1 MNTIKQILLGAVV
14 LLGAGYAQAG
24 VVDELQTGY
33 RTQGAAAFSAAA
45 GERLWRSTSTHTGK
59 SRSCSTCHSDDLRRP
74 GRHATTGKTIEPMA
88 PSVNGQRL
96 SDAAK
101 VEKWFKRNCTWT
113 LGRECTVQEKGDLLE
128 YLRQQ

>member
-1 MNTIKQILLGAVV
+1 MRTIKRVLLGTMV
-14 LLGAGYAQAG
+14 LLGAGFAHAA
-24 VVDELQTGY
+24 VVDELQASY
-33 RTQGAAAFSAAA
+33 RAQAGAAFSAAT
-45 GERLWRSTSTHTGK
+45 GERLWRSTSNHAGE
-59 SRSCSTCHSDDLRRP
+59 SRSCTTCHHEDLRRP

-101 VEKWFKRNCTWT
+101 VEKWFKRNCSWT
-113 LGRECTVQEKGDLLE
+113 LGRECTAQEKGDLLE